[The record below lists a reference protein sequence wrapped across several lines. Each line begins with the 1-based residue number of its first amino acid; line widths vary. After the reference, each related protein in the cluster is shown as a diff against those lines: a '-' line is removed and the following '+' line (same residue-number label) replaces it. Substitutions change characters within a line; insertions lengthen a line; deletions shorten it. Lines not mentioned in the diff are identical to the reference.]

1 MADKYA
7 KTAKE
12 ILDCVGG
19 GDNIISAAHCAT
31 RLRLVLKDESL
42 INLDSLDKIEL
53 VKGNFNN
60 GGQFQI
66 ILGTGIVNNVYDEF
80 IKIADI
86 SESTKDEVK
95 QEAAKKMNPV
105 QKLLKTLADVF
116 VPILPALVAS
126 GLLMGINNILTAE
139 GMFFS
144 GKSLIDA
151 YPQIKDIADMINLA
165 SNAGFTFLP
174 VLIGFSAAKIFGG
187 TPILGAVIGAI
198 MIHPDLMNAW
208 SVASADC

>member
-1 MADKYA
+1 M
-7 KTAKE
+7 
-12 ILDCVGG
+12 
-19 GDNIISAAHCAT
+19 
-31 RLRLVLKDESL
+31 

-139 GMFFS
+139 GMFF
-144 GKSLIDA
+144 
-151 YPQIKDIADMINLA
+151 QENL
-165 SNAGFTFLP
+165 
-174 VLIGFSAAKIFGG
+174 
-187 TPILGAVIGAI
+187 
-198 MIHPDLMNAW
+198 
-208 SVASADC
+208 